1 VSGENP
7 ARRRTMAIV
16 IVVPLLVAAAGWRMI
31 PLHVL
36 GHMDGTFR
44 LVRDFGLVGSVVFAM
59 VQMVIAVSGVLPA
72 SLLGVAAGA
81 LYGPLVGFALTALGT
96 LGGAWL
102 AFVLARSAWR
112 PVIARQVHRR
122 QRLHAFDCRVAT
134 AGWRLVML
142 LRLSPVMPFAL
153 TSYALGLSGV
163 GRRDYL
169 LGTLACL
176 PALFGYVLIGV
187 LSGTGLAQPTDGGGL
202 LRAVLLAVGAAA
214 TLALTMWI
222 GRLAAAVLR
231 AAPDAVSRHA
241 G

>member
-1 VSGENP
+1 MSGGGGP
-7 ARRRTMAIV
+7 LRRNMAIA
-16 IVVPLLVAAAGWRMI
+16 VVGLPLAAAAGWRVLPPHALAHI
-31 PLHVL
+31 DSALH
-36 GHMDGTFR
+36 F
-44 LVRDFGLVGSVVFAM
+44 VRDFGLAGSLLFAI
-59 VQMVIAVSGVLPA
+59 VQMAIALSGLLPA

-81 LYGPLVGFALTALGT
+81 LYGPLLGFALTALGT

-112 PVIARQVHRR
+112 PVIARQVYRR
-122 QRLHAFDCRVAT
+122 QRLHALDRHVAA

-153 TSYALGLSGV
+153 TSYVLGLSGV

-187 LSGTGLAQPTDGGGL
+187 FSGAGPDPSAAAEGPTRAL
-202 LRAVLLAVGAAA
+202 LITAGIASTILLAP
-214 TLALTMWI
+214 WI
-222 GRLAAAVLR
+222 GRLGMAMLR
-231 AAPDAVSRHA
+231 QADNTPKP
-241 G
+241 